1 MGTVDIQ
8 ASFRALQPEACCED
22 CKPVHIQ
29 LLASCHVSTCSSVS
43 HRFDVFANTSV
54 ASFLRHPNAAGVII
68 CSSSCGMR
76 GRPDDAVKLT
86 VSPEQSYVEPNP
98 CWTCYYVLKMQCH
111 AQLNGN
117 TVDSVPVNSDG
128 TYSGSFIAPS
138 TPATYGVTAAFKPSA
153 GSTVGAGTSP
163 SSPLTV
169 GPAVAT
175 IAQTLS
181 PNPAAPS
188 SGVTDAGTVT
198 TTSGTPDG
206 GTVTVFVRHL
216 SSIPLALMLEVSLHV
231 AQCFST
237 VVPHQVM
244 AAGSEL
250 VAKHGYLNENTS

>member
-1 MGTVDIQ
+1 
-8 ASFRALQPEACCED
+8 
-22 CKPVHIQ
+22 
-29 LLASCHVSTCSSVS
+29 
-43 HRFDVFANTSV
+43 
-54 ASFLRHPNAAGVII
+54 
-68 CSSSCGMR
+68 MR
-76 GRPDDAVKLT
+76 GRPDNAVNVTMSSK
-86 VSPEQSYVEPNP
+86 QICVEHNP
-98 CWTCYYVLKMQCH
+98 CWTIYRLLKMQCH
-111 AQLNGN
+111 TQLNGK
-117 TVDSVPVNSDG
+117 TVASVPVNPDG

-138 TPATYGVTAAFKPSA
+138 TPATYGATAAFKPSA

-206 GTVTVFVRHL
+206 GIVTVFVRHL
-216 SSIPLALMLEVSLHV
+216 PSIPRALMLDVSLKV
-231 AQCFST
+231 TQCFST

-244 AAGSEL
+244 AAGSEPVL
-250 VAKHGYLNENTS
+250 KHGYLIENTS